1 MEGKAKIEYA
11 QKLFKY
17 NFIGIEELTP
27 FLLKMGVASD
37 SIQRISL
44 PDLPYSKEDIEQ
56 YSKDHILIL
65 GISRIEDVELSIS
78 SIRERMGLNPELSE
92 PCFYNQDWYLK
103 EKFINLTLK
112 QKWYLI
118 RKEVFEESRAIQPT
132 ELVRQGFLFPS
143 AILCTYTFFAYY
155 FAHKV
160 FLWEYDFVWCSDV
173 DHNGDRIYVG
183 KYRDIDGINKNGFSL
198 HRHLALRACYGC
210 ISTIKI

>member
-37 SIQRISL
+37 SIQRLSL

-118 RKEVFEESRAIQPT
+118 RKEVFEESRAIQPN
-132 ELVRQGFLFPS
+132 ELVRQGFL
-143 AILCTYTFFAYY
+143 IT
-155 FAHKV
+155 KI
-160 FLWEYDFVWCSDV
+160 
-173 DHNGDRIYVG
+173 G
-183 KYRDIDGINKNGFSL
+183 
-198 HRHLALRACYGC
+198 RASCRERV
-210 ISTIKI
+210 